1 MIRKFGWALA
11 AVVSVAGLGAASAAD
26 MAVKAR
32 PMPVPIYNWTGCYI
46 GLSGGAKGI
55 GTNDNVTIP
64 AATGLAGTSTLSTL
78 DLGRG
83 ENETWLA
90 GGQAGCNYQSGNWV
104 FGVEADAHA
113 QRWGRTETV
122 FGGVLPALF
131 VAGDTFELRSNWQAS
146 ARGRIGYAMDRTMFY
161 VTGGAAFTD
170 VRAVSTWIPSTVG
183 ILVFPGVIATQT
195 KTLVGGT
202 VGAGVEYAATD
213 NFTVGLEGRYS
224 LYGSERFNAGLV
236 PVLNIRNVFFTSSPT
251 YRDVK
256 VETGEILFRAN
267 WKFTSGGALVA
278 RY

>member
-1 MIRKFGWALA
+1 MVRKFGWALA
-11 AVVSVAGLGAASAAD
+11 AVVSIAGLGAASAAD

-32 PMPVPIYNWTGCYI
+32 PMLVPIYNWTGCYI

-55 GTNDNVTIP
+55 GTNDTVNIP
-64 AATGLAGTSTLSTL
+64 AATGLAGATPASFL

-83 ENETWLA
+83 EHETWLA
-90 GGQAGCNYQSGNWV
+90 GGQVGCNYQSGNWV

-113 QRWGRTETV
+113 QRWGRTETL
-122 FGGVLPALF
+122 FGAVLPPLF
-131 VAGDTFELRSNWQAS
+131 FPGHIFELRSDWQAS
-146 ARGRIGYAMDRTMFY
+146 ARGRIGYAMDRTLFY

-170 VRAVSTWIPSTVG
+170 VRAISTWVPTTIG
-183 ILVFPGVIATQT
+183 LVTFPGVIASQS

-224 LYGSERFNAGLV
+224 LYGTERFNSGVV
-236 PVLNIRNVFFTSSPT
+236 PTANIRNVFLTTSPT

-267 WKFTSGGALVA
+267 WKFGPTALVA